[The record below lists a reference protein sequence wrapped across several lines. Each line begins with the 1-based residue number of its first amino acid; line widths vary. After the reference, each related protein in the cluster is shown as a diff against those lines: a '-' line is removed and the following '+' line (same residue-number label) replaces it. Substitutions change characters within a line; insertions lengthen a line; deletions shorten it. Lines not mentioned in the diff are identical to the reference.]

1 MLLCLSQMRLKVLLS
16 AGLIASMPSW
26 AAAQTS
32 AFTTI
37 DISGQGTGVHQG
49 TLATAINAAGD
60 VAGIYIDGSG
70 NQHAF
75 LRTASGTITPFD
87 ASGSGGKNVETIP
100 IGIDAAGDV
109 AGIYLEPYTFSN
121 HGSPEL
127 GRHVHGFLRIAATG
141 AITLIDVSGED
152 TGNMEGTY
160 PLCINAAGQIAG
172 SYSTTIATASG
183 TNSFAHGFVRD
194 TDGTIHTFDAA
205 IFPTSYGSTNPGTQ
219 VTSINAT
226 GEVSGTY
233 LDGAGALHGF
243 LRDAS
248 GNITLFEDPNAATG
262 SEQGT
267 IATAIDAAGD
277 IVGAYIDANNAIH
290 GYLRKASTGAFT
302 TIDAADAGTLT
313 YQGTYPDAFD
323 EAGDIFGS
331 FTDANN
337 VVHGFVLPA
346 NGTIVTYDAPGS
358 GVTSAQRVGGR
369 LNSKLSQLGKS
380 FGVSSKSKRAHSPMV
395 KLKTLL
401 ANMGRMNANGTGLLN
416 GNGPNPSGTG
426 SIGNF
431 LLNSVNASGEVIG
444 LATDG
449 DFVFH
454 GYLRAANGSITT
466 IDAPNAGTAADQGT
480 GGLAINAAG
489 VIAGGYAD
497 SNSVLHGFIY
507 DSSTLTATT
516 TVLTPAPTPN
526 PSLYW
531 EPVTL
536 SATVTASGGA
546 PPNGETVT
554 FLSGSTSLGAGTLA
568 SGAASLTTTDLPT
581 GTDSITAVYA
591 GDANFAG
598 STSTAVSQTVDQAS
612 STTTLTSTPNPSTAG
627 QIASG
632 QVISSQGVIQTGIV
646 FPVTLTAT
654 VTGQFGGIATGSVAF
669 SYNSGTSLGSSTLS
683 GGSTTVT
690 TNTLPVGTD
699 SVIAVYS
706 GDGNFTGSTSNTLS
720 QVVNPSGPPAPAPV
734 LGGISPA
741 FTNAGGAAFTLTV
754 TGSDFVNGSTVYWGT
769 SALTTTYGSA
779 NQLTAQVTAA
789 EIATAG
795 QTSVTVQTPAPGGGT
810 SNAFD
815 FEIDTASTTAPNF
828 APITATVTAGS
839 PASYTVSLPANV
851 VNATAKCLNLPTGA
865 SCSYSSMTST
875 VTITTTAA
883 TPAGTYLITV
893 VFTESVLGPT
903 VGWILLPILLLP
915 LYFLRRKLAARGAWV
930 PACLGLVLLAGL
942 ALTTGCGGG
951 SGRGLCTGSCPAQT
965 HQVTSSGTVT
975 MIVQ

>member
-1 MLLCLSQMRLKVLLS
+1 
-16 AGLIASMPSW
+16 MP
-26 AAAQTS
+26 
-32 AFTTI
+32 
-37 DISGQGTGVHQG
+37 
-49 TLATAINAAGD
+49 LN
-60 VAGIYIDGSG
+60 
-70 NQHAF
+70 
-75 LRTASGTITPFD
+75 
-87 ASGSGGKNVETIP
+87 
-100 IGIDAAGDV
+100 
-109 AGIYLEPYTFSN
+109 
-121 HGSPEL
+121 
-127 GRHVHGFLRIAATG
+127 
-141 AITLIDVSGED
+141 
-152 TGNMEGTY
+152 
-160 PLCINAAGQIAG
+160 
-172 SYSTTIATASG
+172 
-183 TNSFAHGFVRD
+183 
-194 TDGTIHTFDAA
+194 
-205 IFPTSYGSTNPGTQ
+205 
-219 VTSINAT
+219 
-226 GEVSGTY
+226 
-233 LDGAGALHGF
+233 
-243 LRDAS
+243 
-248 GNITLFEDPNAATG
+248 
-262 SEQGT
+262 GT
-267 IATAIDAAGD
+267 IA
-277 IVGAYIDANNAIH
+277 
-290 GYLRKASTGAFT
+290 
-302 TIDAADAGTLT
+302 
-313 YQGTYPDAFD
+313 
-323 EAGDIFGS
+323 
-331 FTDANN
+331 
-337 VVHGFVLPA
+337 
-346 NGTIVTYDAPGS
+346 TYDAPGS

-380 FGVSSKSKRAHSPMV
+380 FGVSSKSKRANSPMA

-507 DSSTLTATT
+507 DSSTLAATT

-612 STTTLTSTPNPSTAG
+612 TTVTLKSSLNPSVFG
-627 QIASG
+627 QT
-632 QVISSQGVIQTGIV
+632 VN
-646 FPVTLTAT
+646 LTAN
-654 VTGQFGGIATGSVAF
+654 VSGKYGGTATGSVAF
-669 SYNSGTSLGSSTLS
+669 SYGSGTSLGSATLS
-683 GGSTTVT
+683 GGSAVLTTAA
-690 TNTLPVGTD
+690 LPVGTD
-699 SVIAVYS
+699 LITAVY
-706 GDGNFTGSTSNTLS
+706 GADANFSPSTSATLS
-720 QVVNPSGPPAPAPV
+720 QVVDPAGSTSPTPV
-734 LGGISPA
+734 LGGISPGY
-741 FTNAGGAAFTLTV
+741 TNAGGAAFTLTV
-754 TGSDFVNGSTVYWGT
+754 TGTNFVNGSTVYWGT
-769 SALTTTYGSA
+769 SALTTTFGSA
-779 NQLTAQVTAA
+779 SQLTAQVPAA
-789 EIATAG
+789 DIATG
-795 QTSVTVQTPAPGGGT
+795 GVIVEITVVTPAPGGGT
-810 SNAFD
+810 SASFQ
-815 FEIDTASTTAPNF
+815 FEVDSASGSATGPTFASTS
-828 APITATVTAGS
+828 ATVTAGS
-839 PASYTVSLPANV
+839 PASYTVSLPSTVESASV
-851 VNATAKCLNLPTGA
+851 SCLNLPAGA
-865 SCSYSSMTST
+865 SCSYSSATGT

-883 TPAGTYLITV
+883 TPAGTYQITV
-893 VFTESVLGPT
+893 VFTETVLGAAT
-903 VGWILLPILLLP
+903 GWILLPILLLP

-951 SGRGLCTGSCPAQT
+951 SSSGNLCTGSCPAQT

-975 MIVQ
+975 LIVQ